1 MEGTMDRHGDDSQT
15 TDAPSQARLSRREF
29 LGASAGAAAALGGV
43 GGIEASIVPA
53 RKAPVVLHQ
62 EAITLEVWGFN
73 AERLNFAE
81 NAANLP
87 AFKDKHPN
95 VTVNFSQYQFAQMH
109 DRLLAALASG
119 QGAPD
124 MAEVEI
130 ARFSQF
136 LKGDRVPFVPL
147 TERIGAEVDN
157 IYKPAASDPWTWD
170 GEIYGLGNEL
180 NAVVLTYRQDILDE
194 LGVETPFETWD
205 QVIEAG
211 KQIAADGETKTFA
224 LHDIAFGDWF
234 QMAQVAGT
242 SLFDAEGNYQG
253 DQPLSVEAMQFLHD
267 LVFVDQVAG
276 IAPATAQEDWFG
288 PAYWAAF
295 KAEQFTMLYGPPWHI
310 GRLQIDVPEQSGL
323 WAAQRMPTGLGESR
337 PTANFGG
344 TGQCITEQSQYA
356 DICYDLIAA
365 GNLSVE
371 GALFDFEQRTVY
383 PAYIPAYELPELKE
397 PSEYF
402 SGAVIG
408 ELYSSVA
415 PDLPP
420 FNQSPYFNDAVQA
433 MVRLVITPVMTDQ
446 QEPEPALQALG
457 EELAQLQS

>member
-1 MEGTMDRHGDDSQT
+1 MDRHGDDTRT
-15 TDAPSQARLSRREF
+15 TDTPGQARISRREF

-157 IYKPAASDPWTWD
+157 IYKPAASDPWTWA

-211 KQIAADGETKTFA
+211 KQIAANGETKTFA
-224 LHDIAFGDWF
+224 VHDIAFGDWF

-242 SLFDAEGNYQG
+242 SLFDAEGN
-253 DQPLSVEAMQFLHD
+253 
-267 LVFVDQVAG
+267 
-276 IAPATAQEDWFG
+276 
-288 PAYWAAF
+288 
-295 KAEQFTMLYGPPWHI
+295 
-310 GRLQIDVPEQSGL
+310 
-323 WAAQRMPTGLGESR
+323 
-337 PTANFGG
+337 
-344 TGQCITEQSQYA
+344 
-356 DICYDLIAA
+356 
-365 GNLSVE
+365 
-371 GALFDFEQRTVY
+371 
-383 PAYIPAYELPELKE
+383 
-397 PSEYF
+397 
-402 SGAVIG
+402 
-408 ELYSSVA
+408 
-415 PDLPP
+415 
-420 FNQSPYFNDAVQA
+420 
-433 MVRLVITPVMTDQ
+433 
-446 QEPEPALQALG
+446 
-457 EELAQLQS
+457 